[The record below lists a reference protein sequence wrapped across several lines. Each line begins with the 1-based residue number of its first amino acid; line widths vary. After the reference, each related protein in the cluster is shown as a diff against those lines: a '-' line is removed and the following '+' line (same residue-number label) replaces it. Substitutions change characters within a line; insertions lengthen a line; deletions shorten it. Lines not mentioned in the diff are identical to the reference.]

1 MSGSSF
7 HLPDWQCP
15 DEKCRNVNFG
25 KRTACNR
32 CGVSRPREV
41 LVNATKKIGH
51 EIGKQAAEKSHG
63 LFSAD
68 DWQCGKCGNVNWARR
83 NNCNMCS
90 APKVG
95 EVERRTGLGGGYNER
110 EGVEYKQRP
119 ANESDDEYDD
129 FGRKKRRKPKD
140 SDCSNSNLTRDR
152 SRSPLG
158 NSAQGRRDNHD
169 DDNDGDDIERQEERE
184 PRPSKDNGRDWERAR
199 DRDRNR
205 EQDEEEDESDNDR
218 DDDDDEDDDDDDA
231 DLSKYD
237 LLA

>member
-1 MSGSSF
+1 MSGTSF

-119 ANESDDEYDD
+119 SNDSDDEYDD
-129 FGRKKRRKPKD
+129 FGRKKRRKGKD
-140 SDCSNSNLTRDR
+140 ADSGNSNSTSGRDR

-158 NSAQGRRDNHD
+158 ATLNRRDRVDEVQEDDEDHD
-169 DDNDGDDIERQEERE
+169 DEGDDVERR
-184 PRPSKDNGRDWERAR
+184 PRPSRDDNRSRHRERDHE
-199 DRDRNR
+199 DD
-205 EQDEEEDESDNDR
+205 EEDEDEDEEE
-218 DDDDDEDDDDDDA
+218 DDDDDA

>member
-1 MSGSSF
+1 MSRSSIPKRASGSIATLGSATMSGTSF
-7 HLPDWQCP
+7 QLPDWECP

-32 CGVSRPREV
+32 CGIARPREHF
-41 LVNATKKIGH
+41 VNATKKLGH
-51 EIGKQAAEKSHG
+51 EIGKQAADKSNG

-83 NNCNMCS
+83 NNCNMCG

-110 EGVEYKQRP
+110 ESVEYKERR
-119 ANESDDEYDD
+119 EHSDDEYDD
-129 FGRKKRRKPKD
+129 FGRRKRRKASDTREKSD
-140 SDCSNSNLTRDR
+140 SREASSSSSSRGRRDR
-152 SRSPLG
+152 SRSP
-158 NSAQGRRDNHD
+158 
-169 DDNDGDDIERQEERE
+169 I
-184 PRPSKDNGRDWERAR
+184 PSRR
-199 DRDRNR
+199 DRDYKPIEKQYN
-205 EQDEEEDESDNDR
+205 DEEED
-218 DDDDDEDDDDDDA
+218 DEEDDDDDA